1 MRKEIRINIII
12 LFFSLI
18 VIMLG
23 FGMVMPLVPFYIE
36 RFGAGGSELGVLI
49 ASYGLMQFI
58 FAPIWGDISDRWGRK
73 KVMVIGML
81 GNGITLL
88 AFGFAN
94 SLWTLFAA
102 RILSGVLASAMVP
115 ASMAYIGD
123 ITNEEERGSGLGLIG
138 AAAGAGIVIG
148 PGLGGLL
155 AVKSL
160 AFPFIVASFLS
171 LVSILLIFFLLP
183 ESLPPERGFKNM
195 QKPVTL
201 QYTRMKEAL
210 LSPIGILLIITFIVS
225 FGLTN
230 FQGIYGLFALKKFG
244 YGPRKVGM
252 ILMVMGVFLA
262 LGQGVIA
269 GTLIKRFSEELIIKV
284 SLIFG
289 CIGFV
294 SMVTVSSYRGVLAS
308 TGILILAISLLRTSI
323 AALISKKST
332 VGQGV
337 AMGLNESFKSLGRII
352 GPVWAGFIF
361 DINVNYPYI
370 TGAVIMLI
378 GFVLGLFR
386 IEEVSEKDFEKV
398 S

>member
-1 MRKEIRINIII
+1 MRKEIRTNILV

-36 RFGAGGSELGVLI
+36 RFGVGGRELGILI

-73 KVMVIGML
+73 KVMIAGML
-81 GNGITLL
+81 GNGVTLL

-94 SLWTLFAA
+94 SLWVLFTA
-102 RILSGVLASAMVP
+102 RILSGALASAMVP

-123 ITNEEERGSGLGLIG
+123 ITDEEERGSGLGLIG

-148 PGLGGLL
+148 PGLGGFL

-160 AFPFIVASFLS
+160 AFPFIVAAFLS
-171 LVSILLIFFLLP
+171 LVSSLLIFFFLP
-183 ESLPPERGFKNM
+183 ESLPAERGSKNVQGSVM
-195 QKPVTL
+195 V
-201 QYTRMKEAL
+201 QYARMKKAL
-210 LSPIGILLIITFIVS
+210 LSPIGILLVMTFIVS

-244 YGPRKVGM
+244 YGPQKVGT
-252 ILMVMGVFLA
+252 ILMVAGVVLII
-262 LGQGVIA
+262 GQGVIA
-269 GTLIKRFSEELIIKV
+269 GSLIKRFREELIIKV
-284 SLIFG
+284 SLILSF
-289 CIGFV
+289 IGFV
-294 SMVTVSSYRGVLAS
+294 SMVAVRSYPGVLAS
-308 TGILILAISLLRTSI
+308 TGVFILAISLLRTSV

-337 AMGLNESFKSLGRII
+337 AMGLNDSFKSLGRII

-378 GFVLGLFR
+378 GFVLGRSGLKKQVKKISR
-386 IEEVSEKDFEKV
+386 K
-398 S
+398 

>member
-1 MRKEIRINIII
+1 MKKEIRINIII

-23 FGMVMPLVPFYIE
+23 FGLVMPLVPFYIE
-36 RFGAGGSELGVLI
+36 RFGAGGSELGILI
-49 ASYGLMQFI
+49 ASYSLMQFI

-73 KVMVIGML
+73 KVMIAGML
-81 GNGITLL
+81 GNGVTLL

-94 SLWTLFAA
+94 SLWVLFAA
-102 RILSGVLASAMVP
+102 RILSGVLAPAMVP

-160 AFPFIVASFLS
+160 AFPFIVAAFLS
-171 LVSILLIFFLLP
+171 LVSILLIFFFLP
-183 ESLPPERGFKNM
+183 ESLPLDKRSKNV
-195 QKPVTL
+195 QRSITL
-201 QYTRMKEAL
+201 QYARMKKAL
-210 LSPIGILLIITFIVS
+210 LSPIGILLIMTFIVS

-244 YGPRKVGM
+244 YGPQKVGT
-252 ILMVMGVFLA
+252 ILMVMGAVLA
-262 LGQGVIA
+262 IDQGVIA
-269 GTLIKRFSEELIIKV
+269 GSLIKRFREELIIKV
-284 SLIFG
+284 SLILSS
-289 CIGFV
+289 IGFV
-294 SMVTVSSYRGVLAS
+294 SMVAVRSYPGVLAS
-308 TGILILAISLLRTSI
+308 TGIFILTISLLRTSV

-337 AMGLNESFKSLGRII
+337 AMGLNDSFKSLGQII

-378 GFVLGLFR
+378 GFVLGRSGLKKQVKKISR
-386 IEEVSEKDFEKV
+386 K
-398 S
+398 

>member
-1 MRKEIRINIII
+1 MRKEIKTNILV

-23 FGMVMPLVPFYIE
+23 FGLVMPFVPFFIE

-73 KVMVIGML
+73 KVMIAGML
-81 GNGITLL
+81 GNGVTLL

-94 SLWTLFAA
+94 SLWVLFVA
-102 RILSGVLASAMVP
+102 RILSGALASAMVP

-123 ITNEEERGSGLGLIG
+123 ITDEEERGSGLGLIG

-148 PGLGGLL
+148 PGLGGFL
-155 AVKSL
+155 AAKSL
-160 AFPFIVASFLS
+160 AFPFIVAAFLS
-171 LVSILLIFFLLP
+171 LVSSLLIFFFLP
-183 ESLPPERGFKNM
+183 ESLPAERGSKNV
-195 QKPVTL
+195 QRSITL
-201 QYTRMKEAL
+201 QYARMKKAL
-210 LSPIGILLIITFIVS
+210 LSPIGILLIMTFIVS

-244 YGPRKVGM
+244 YGPQKVGT
-252 ILMVMGVFLA
+252 ILMVMGAVLA
-262 LGQGVIA
+262 IGQGVIA
-269 GTLIKRFSEELIIKV
+269 GSLIKRFREELIIKV
-284 SLIFG
+284 SLILSS
-289 CIGFV
+289 IGFV
-294 SMVTVSSYRGVLAS
+294 SMVVVRSYPGVLAS
-308 TGILILAISLLRTSI
+308 TGIFILAISLLRTSI
-323 AALISKKST
+323 AALISKKSAI
-332 VGQGV
+332 GQGV
-337 AMGLNESFKSLGRII
+337 AMGLNDSFKSLGRII

-361 DINVNYPYI
+361 DINANYPYI

-378 GFVLGLFR
+378 GFVLGLVR
-386 IEEVSEKDFEKV
+386 IEEASEKDFEKV

>member
-1 MRKEIRINIII
+1 MRKEIKTNILV

-23 FGMVMPLVPFYIE
+23 FGLVMPLVPFFIE

-73 KVMVIGML
+73 KVMIAGML
-81 GNGITLL
+81 GNGVTLL

-94 SLWTLFAA
+94 SLWVLFTA
-102 RILSGVLASAMVP
+102 RILSGVVASAMVP

-138 AAAGAGIVIG
+138 AAAGTGIVIG

-155 AVKSL
+155 AAKSL
-160 AFPFIVASFLS
+160 AFPFIVAAFLS
-171 LVSILLIFFLLP
+171 LVSILLIFFFLP
-183 ESLPPERGFKNM
+183 ESLPPDKRSKNV
-195 QKPVTL
+195 QRSITL
-201 QYTRMKEAL
+201 QYARMKKAL
-210 LSPIGILLIITFIVS
+210 LSPIGILLIMTFIVS

-244 YGPRKVGM
+244 YGPQKVGT
-252 ILMVMGVFLA
+252 ILMVMGAVLA
-262 LGQGVIA
+262 IGQGVIA
-269 GTLIKRFSEELIIKV
+269 GSLIKRFREELIIKV
-284 SLIFG
+284 SLILSS
-289 CIGFV
+289 IGFV
-294 SMVTVSSYRGVLAS
+294 SMVAVRSYPGVLAS
-308 TGILILAISLLRTSI
+308 TGIFILAISLLRTSI
-323 AALISKKST
+323 AALISKKSAI
-332 VGQGV
+332 GQGV
-337 AMGLNESFKSLGRII
+337 AMGLNDSFKSLGRII

-361 DINVNYPYI
+361 DINANYPYI

-378 GFVLGLFR
+378 GFVLGLVR
-386 IEEVSEKDFEKV
+386 IEEASEKDFEKV